1 MIGYSGGVDAVSLN
15 GSPSKEIKWEEAVTA
30 SPDLVI
36 LMVCGFDL
44 EKTATEFLR
53 LAKDQSWGAEFWGNF
68 KGDTYVVDGSS
79 YFSRPGPRIV
89 DGLEILAEIIQ
100 PKIFP
105 RTRSNSEW
113 TKIL

>member
-1 MIGYSGGVDAVSLN
+1 
-15 GSPSKEIKWEEAVTA
+15 
-30 SPDLVI
+30 
-36 LMVCGFDL
+36 MVCGFDL
-44 EKTATEFLR
+44 EKTATEFLS
-53 LAKDQSWGAEFWGNF
+53 LSKDQSWGADFWGNF

-100 PKIFP
+100 PEIFP

-113 TKIL
+113 TKVR